1 MIAGDRDGR
10 ALDRLCRRLAE
21 LGAGL
26 ELAAVPPPGGEVGRH
41 RPPGRPVAAQAA
53 QHVLRQLLSRH
64 SDAPVT
70 PGAWI
75 LTRSASGQLLVTGP
89 GTGLAVSLAYTP
101 QLLVAAVARGRR
113 VGVDLE
119 PDCPVPEADLPL
131 HLLSPAE
138 RAIVARTPE
147 AFLVIWTLKE
157 ALAKER
163 GEGLLADCPAIDTAP
178 YARAAPFALVE
189 RADGGIACHARFRSG
204 NKPYRL
210 ALALG
215 PLRR

>member
-1 MIAGDRDGR
+1 MVAGDREGR
-10 ALDRLCRRLAE
+10 ALDGLRQRLLA
-21 LGAGL
+21 LRAGL
-26 ELAAVPPPGGEVGRH
+26 ELAVAPPRTGSHGPGL
-41 RPPGRPVAAQAA
+41 PPGRPASTDAGQR
-53 QHVLRQLLSRH
+53 VLRQLLSRH
-64 SDAPVT
+64 SDGLVA
-70 PGAWI
+70 PGAWV
-75 LTRSASGQLLVTGP
+75 LRRSASGQPLVMGP
-89 GTGLAVSLAYTP
+89 EAGFTASLAYTP
-101 QLLVAAVARGRR
+101 HLFAAAVARDRQL
-113 VGVDLE
+113 GVDLE

-138 RAIVARTPE
+138 QAIVADAPE

-163 GEGLLADCPAIDTAP
+163 GEGLLADCRIIDAAP
-178 YARAAPFALVE
+178 YALAAPFALVP

-204 NKPYRL
+204 DETYRL